1 MKFLWRSIC
10 LAAVISV
17 CLAASAR
24 AQAPLTYTWIN
35 PATGGVWSD
44 PSQWA
49 DINAD
54 GTGDVADGANN
65 TANFGTLDL
74 TANNTDHD
82 GCRSHAGESDFRRHH
97 AVEQLDRECRHS
109 ASLPV
114 CHRC

>member
-1 MKFLWRSIC
+1 MNVRPSQFLWRSIS

-35 PATGGVWSD
+35 PATGGAWSD
-44 PSQWA
+44 PTQWA

-74 TANNTDHD
+74 TANNTIID
-82 GCRSHAGESDFRRHH
+82 G
-97 AVEQLDRECRHS
+97 
-109 ASLPV
+109 
-114 CHRC
+114 